1 MAFGEVGADLYGPS
15 LELTEMW
22 PQLVEG
28 PHAYITS
35 CHSLLGP
42 GTKKKGL
49 VRIGSLCIIM
59 EPGMEHWKLDKI

>member
-35 CHSLLGP
+35 CHCWDLEPKRRALSELGIF
-42 GTKKKGL
+42 
-49 VRIGSLCIIM
+49 V
-59 EPGMEHWKLDKI
+59 